1 MPARRDRQDACVTT
15 WHCCRTSADDKF
27 ASASSVESA
36 MPKLPLMDY
45 VGRPLLACLFLA
57 LLCLQWRFPLRRQ
70 HFSVLHRLVRNF
82 VLSIPGFAIVRLA
95 MLPIPLAIAM
105 WAQEKH
111 FGLLNWLAVPF
122 WIAFVAT
129 FLLMDYAYWW
139 WHWANHMVPVFW
151 RFHNVHH
158 TDLDLDVSTAARF
171 HFGEMIFSVGFLS
184 VAVAVFGIAPIMLLV
199 FFITLEAAT
208 LFHHSNWRLPIKLER
223 FHHSNWRLPIK
234 LERILNLIIVTPR
247 MHGIHHSIV
256 QRETNSNWGTIFCW
270 WDKFHRTLRRDVP
283 QDAITIGVA
292 AYREEHELTLGK
304 LLALPFRQQRAW
316 RLPNGEV
323 PDRAVQPAQ
332 KLTE

>member
-1 MPARRDRQDACVTT
+1 
-15 WHCCRTSADDKF
+15 
-27 ASASSVESA
+27 
-36 MPKLPLMDY
+36 
-45 VGRPLLACLFLA
+45 
-57 LLCLQWRFPLRRQ
+57 
-70 HFSVLHRLVRNF
+70 
-82 VLSIPGFAIVRLA
+82 
-95 MLPIPLAIAM
+95 
-105 WAQEKH
+105 
-111 FGLLNWLAVPF
+111 LLNWLGLPGWAAV
-122 WIAFVAT
+122 IAT
-129 FLLMDYAYWW
+129 FLFLDYAYWW

-208 LFHHSNWRLPIKLER
+208 LFHHSNWRLPIK
-223 FHHSNWRLPIK
+223 I
-234 LERILNLIIVTPR
+234 ERILNLIIVTPR

-304 LLALPFRQQRAW
+304 LFALPFRQQRAW